1 MSTLKSVQVQPEVGD
16 SWHKWNVGGQSQA
29 LTHLLLTAH
38 PYTSLGTSESAQKS
52 EAGGTEALN
61 VPPAKRQALE

>member
-38 PYTSLGTSESAQKS
+38 PYTCPGDI
-52 EAGGTEALN
+52 
-61 VPPAKRQALE
+61 